1 MDTKD
6 YKVIEIL
13 GDQKRFVVPIYQRQF
28 SWRRNRLEPFWD
40 DIAGKAEEAL
50 ESAPKF
56 SHYMGALI
64 LAPGSDGYK
73 IGATPK
79 VQVVDGQQRLTSFQI
94 FLAALR
100 DIGQSLGFP
109 DIGKSVHNYIFNNP
123 MTGDSDKEA
132 IFKLVPTPED
142 KKVFHLLMQSGLE
155 GVRAK
160 HPEYFFKNGKVIW
173 KDAPRAV
180 RAFSFFSE
188 RIDQF
193 ARLGVRDEDE
203 PSDEPQ
209 PEEGKAAQGERL
221 QALLAAVLSHMK
233 LVVITL
239 DEGDD
244 AQVIFETL
252 NSKAEPLL
260 AMDLVRNNIFHRA
273 TAQGESAEVLFEEK
287 WKPFDAPFWKE
298 DAPRAKPK
306 RPRIDH
312 FLSHALTAQSGQE
325 TSLRELYAEYR
336 AFTRPKGKTRFA
348 SVEHELDALLNF
360 VPPYRAL
367 EEGVGDPLLINLGRK
382 LAIWDVS
389 TAHPLIFAIAT
400 SEADPSVK
408 GKLYD
413 LIYSY
418 LVRRA
423 ICGLTSK
430 GLNKTFQRLVDV
442 MIKEGVSLEKFR
454 SAFSAQTGDA
464 VRFPNDDEFKGA
476 VLAKPVYAW
485 FNRKERLA
493 EVLWELETATRDK
506 FSVNTAKPGSM
517 SIEHVLPQTWMP
529 HWPLADGR
537 LAPEDKITGADE
549 TMLAAIT
556 NREAAL
562 HTLGNLTLITVPA
575 NTVASNSE
583 FKVKAP
589 WLKKS
594 LLALNLEIVDQTNW
608 DESKIAARSKSLAD
622 RAVSVWPFPND

>member
-1 MDTKD
+1 
-6 YKVIEIL
+6 
-13 GDQKRFVVPIYQRQF
+13 
-28 SWRRNRLEPFWD
+28 
-40 DIAGKAEEAL
+40 
-50 ESAPKF
+50 
-56 SHYMGALI
+56 MGALI

-100 DIGQSLGFP
+100 DVGQFLGFP

-123 MTGDSDKEA
+123 MTGDLDKEA
-132 IFKLVPTPED
+132 IYKLVPTPED
-142 KKVFHLLMQSGLE
+142 KKVFHLPMQGGLAA
-155 GVRAK
+155 VRAK
-160 HPEYFFKNGKVIW
+160 HADYFFKNGKVIW
-173 KDAPRAV
+173 NAAPRAV

-193 ARLGVRDEDE
+193 VRLGIRDDSE

-209 PEEGKAAQGERL
+209 SEEMKGAQGERL

-287 WKPFDAPFWKE
+287 WRPFDAPFWKE

-336 AFTRPKGKTRFA
+336 AFTRPKGKTRFS
-348 SVEHELDALLNF
+348 SVEQELDALLNF
-360 VPPYRAL
+360 VPIYRAL
-367 EEGVGDPLLINLGRK
+367 EEGIGDPLLTNLGRK
-382 LAIWDVS
+382 LAIWEVS
-389 TAHPLIFAIAT
+389 TAHPLIFAIAH
-400 SEADPSVK
+400 SDADPSVK

-418 LVRRA
+418 VVRRA

-430 GLNKTFQRLVDV
+430 NLNKTFQRLVDV
-442 MIKEGVSLEKFR
+442 VIREGVSLENFR
-454 SAFSAQTGDA
+454 IAFSNQIGDA
-464 VRFPNDDEFKGA
+464 VRFPNDDELKSAF
-476 VLAKPVYAW
+476 LTKPVYIW

-493 EVLWELETATRDK
+493 EILWELETATRDK

-517 SIEHVLPQTWMP
+517 SIEHILPQTWRP
-529 HWPLADGR
+529 HWPLADGSQ
-537 LAPEDKITGADE
+537 APIDGVTGADE
-549 TMLAAIT
+549 TMLAAIA
-556 NREAAL
+556 NREATL
-562 HTLGNLTLITVPA
+562 HTLGNLTLITVPG
-575 NTVASNSE
+575 NTVASNSN
-583 FKVKAP
+583 FTIKAP

-594 LLALNLEIVDQTNW
+594 LLALNLEIVDQAIW
-608 DESKIAARSKSLAD
+608 DESKIVERSRILAD
-622 RAVSVWPFPND
+622 RALSIWPFPNE